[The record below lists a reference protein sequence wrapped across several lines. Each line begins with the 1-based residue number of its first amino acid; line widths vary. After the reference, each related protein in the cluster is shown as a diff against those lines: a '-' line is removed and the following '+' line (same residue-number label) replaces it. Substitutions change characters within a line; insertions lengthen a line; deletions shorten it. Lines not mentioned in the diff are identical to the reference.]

1 MAGIVAAEN
10 ATRDPS
16 RRSGSFV
23 GGCGG
28 GSASTYLG
36 SLPRYKSLRYRRG
49 KRNII
54 FFFKSEANN
63 MTVIHHASKD
73 QHHV

>member
-10 ATRDPS
+10 ATRDP
-16 RRSGSFV
+16 RRGSGSFV

-54 FFFKSEANN
+54 FFLNQKL
-63 MTVIHHASKD
+63 II
-73 QHHV
+73 